1 MSKSILKE
9 GKNYTF
15 SDYFLLNYSTK
26 DILKEFGY
34 QYTFEKLVLP
44 EIKER
49 HFSLDRLQET
59 YLKKLPLISLNSEA
73 AKREFYLSP
82 LFLELLEY
90 IKAEINVE
98 YPLNVE
104 DNLNGMV
111 DYLLKADNNLIVVEA
126 KKGDLERGFNQLAV
140 ELIALDKYLE
150 NTSAFLYG
158 AITLGDIW
166 RFGVLERDKKLLS
179 KDMDAY
185 TLPSDLEKLFAILLG
200 ILS

>member
-1 MSKSILKE
+1 MNKSILKQN
-9 GKNYTF
+9 KHYTF

-26 DILKEFGY
+26 DILREFGY

-44 EIKER
+44 EVKEKR
-49 HFSLDRLQET
+49 FSLDRLRQT
-59 YLKKLPLISLNSEA
+59 YLKKLPFISLNSEA

-90 IKAEINVE
+90 IAVEINVE
-98 YPLNVE
+98 YPLNVA
-104 DNLNGMV
+104 DNLSGMV
-111 DYLLKADNNLIVVEA
+111 DYLLRSKHSLVVIEA

-140 ELIALDKYLE
+140 ELIAFDKYLE
-150 NTSAFLYG
+150 NDINCLYG

-166 RFGVLERDKKLLS
+166 RFGVLDRNKKSLS

-185 TLPSDLEKLFAILLG
+185 TLPVDLEKLFAILLG